1 MTSPP
6 KENIIL
12 SKYRAVALVFWQTS
26 REVWFA
32 GCVISIVS
40 IFIIPTQQIVDS
52 EVDIQVGPLEFPDDY
67 TPGLTLKDNLSLQ
80 VKKKEKRLRSTCSC
94 RQHPS
99 VYSNG
104 TKKESHKHS
113 CTWVISSSG
122 MTEAGMTGWGWLPRR
137 PVPRSLPVRITLVCR
152 RESRAAVD
160 DLPEVPPPPPPLPL
174 PPPPLL
180 LPPAPP
186 PPAPPLLPPPP
197 LPPFTPELQRLLLQT
212 VQCHGQ

>member
-1 MTSPP
+1 MTSPT

-12 SKYRAVALVFWQTS
+12 LKYRAVALVFWQTS

-32 GCVISIVS
+32 GCVIPIVS
-40 IFIIPTQQIVDS
+40 IFIIPTQQVIDS
-52 EVDIQVGPLEFPDDY
+52 EVDIQVGPLEFPDDH

-80 VKKKEKRLRSTCSC
+80 VKKKRRIKVHLFLQTT
-94 RQHPS
+94 
-99 VYSNG
+99 
-104 TKKESHKHS
+104 TKCVQQRWKKGSHKDS

-160 DLPEVPPPPPPLPL
+160 DLPEAPPLPLPLPL

-180 LPPAPP
+180 PPPAPP
-186 PPAPPLLPPPP
+186 PPAPPPLPPPP
-197 LPPFTPELQRLLLQT
+197 LPPFTPELQRLLLRT
-212 VQCHGQ
+212 VQGHGQ